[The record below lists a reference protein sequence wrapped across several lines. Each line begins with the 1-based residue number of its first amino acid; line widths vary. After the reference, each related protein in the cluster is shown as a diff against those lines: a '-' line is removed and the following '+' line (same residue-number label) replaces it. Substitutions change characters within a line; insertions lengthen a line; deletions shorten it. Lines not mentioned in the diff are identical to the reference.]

1 MKQGVFLNEGS
12 GAIQGMYINTIA
24 CTNVPIDGGSTWS
37 GNNYWSFNA
46 SRVSTIYGNS
56 ETVTPISLKTGFYIK
71 F

>member
-1 MKQGVFLNEGS
+1 MTQGVFLNKGS
-12 GAIQGMYINTIA
+12 GAIQGMYTNTIH
-24 CTNVPIDGGSTWS
+24 CTNVPVDGSKWS
-37 GNNYWSFNA
+37 GNNYWSFDA

>member
-1 MKQGVFLNEGS
+1 MKQGVFLNKGS
-12 GAIQGMYINTIA
+12 GAVQGMYANTIHS
-24 CTNVPIDGGSTWS
+24 TDVPVSGGTWS